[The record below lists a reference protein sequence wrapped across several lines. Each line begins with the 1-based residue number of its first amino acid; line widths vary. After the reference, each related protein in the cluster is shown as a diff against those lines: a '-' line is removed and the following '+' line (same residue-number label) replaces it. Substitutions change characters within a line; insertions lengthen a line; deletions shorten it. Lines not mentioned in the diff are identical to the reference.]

1 MIIQN
6 DSKDQYLKILV
17 SVKLKNKRNS
27 ICANLFVYILKR
39 NINHSIPDV
48 N

>member
-6 DSKDQYLKILV
+6 DSEDQYLKILV
-17 SVKLKNKRNS
+17 SVKLRNRRNS
-27 ICANLFVYILKR
+27 TYANSFAYILKR
-39 NINHSIPDV
+39 NINHSIPDM